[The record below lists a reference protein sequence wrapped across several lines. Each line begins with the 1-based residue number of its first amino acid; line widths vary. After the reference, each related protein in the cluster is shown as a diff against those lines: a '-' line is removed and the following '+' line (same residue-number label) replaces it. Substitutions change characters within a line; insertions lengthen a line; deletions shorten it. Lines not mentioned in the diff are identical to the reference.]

1 MANNGADYKLGEP
14 IDTGVRKK
22 ITALQQVFGDKT
34 DSESRQAYIQ
44 LQQSTPWIRMQSGVQ
59 LDERKA
65 KLYGAGPGFSL
76 AKQNILFGL
85 NTRVDSQD
93 DKGNFNVL
101 QSYSPNS
108 GILPGYEQS
117 NDFGIRPRPGITGM
131 NIHSHNRFGSLRT
144 AVVNFQCWS
153 KEQIDA
159 LEVLYMRPG
168 YSVLLEWGHSKNL
181 KVNSNGTPAG
191 VEEMD
196 LGLDFYKYGNAFS
209 LRNAIRDKKIGNHFG
224 YDAIIGTI
232 KNFNWKLRKD
242 GGYDCS
248 TSLVTSGEIIE
259 SYKAN
264 FFLAQSRILEELKDE
279 LKAAAAN
286 NNIVTQGRR
295 FIFPKLHK
303 DEVQT
308 AALDIGPVIEN
319 LFENWASQANSSLM
333 EIANYLSGDFISEG
347 TASERADKLKEYLKG
362 GTGGTA
368 PHFMT
373 AFVDNGIDDNNVD
386 AVVVALA
393 ALIEK
398 LKVVDTRIPKHR
410 FQGYGHEEV
419 DIYANT
425 TELSYK
431 TPGNPG
437 HDAEISYSDFG
448 TSTIRKFRG
457 VKAYEIN
464 LQTQFPLLVDFFDGD
479 GGPNGFGPNDTPDL
493 TLPGGGRAA
502 FQIPFDERRELVDE
516 LMEAVDRTHF
526 SGVGAVQQDH
536 RLRYSEPHR
545 FPMFQIYGLLGNL
558 VSTVSA
564 DSNFPGSTTGALWQF
579 QITNNGD
586 KSGTGLT
593 IDPDDS
599 RFAGWTDVA
608 EEVNKRWFDLHNS
621 DESKNTNKSLVNKND
636 VNQKYRWYSTVIKD
650 NSGGNPYLN
659 TRTEIPLP
667 ETYKDYIAA
676 PYFLDH
682 SPSSQLRTTGAF
694 GNYNVH
700 EEGITRFM
708 VLKWNGYR
716 DDINATTATNASGT
730 DENGEVYVVHDPNDD
745 YVSKLHF
752 YLRVIIEAKYTSEYL
767 STNLLGQSFNQTFR
781 FRDLPKYD
789 EVLPKLFPSTRA
801 IEVPDQ
807 IKEQLKSLIGGRFV
821 SEAALDIRNHVYI
834 PLGVLLEILNSHVL
848 RSDSEYFFTF
858 QTTYSGKQPEYLT
871 FDDHI
876 SMDPR
881 ICILPH
887 TIHELFDAGNIPS
900 NIEKH
905 PKILNIQLSIN
916 YILDTLNKYLS
927 KNARAPLYE
936 FVASLLDG
944 ISKVSGG
951 QNDLQIQY
959 AEDDAVFH
967 VVDRRS
973 LSKNPY
979 TYLKEN
985 AEINVFGLNSIVRD
999 VNLVSQISPK
1009 MSSMIAISAQDSPF
1023 TSQDEATGFNGIN
1036 RGLTD
1041 LVYTERYDVESEDQ
1055 RANAAADYA
1064 TFQSNLREK
1073 IVGVLTHLGM
1083 FYEKCIVPRHAVDTM
1098 VGSYENY
1105 CKFLF
1110 GADAEYNRLAKRSTY
1125 SFIIPFELHLS
1136 LYGISNLR
1144 VMDSFVINKDLLPNT
1159 YGGDPD
1165 QPVGFLI
1172 TGVEHQVDRS
1182 NWTTKLKTQIF
1193 NVENAPDDSPKFT
1206 TLNTDFIEA
1215 VKHIQVYTPPDCG
1228 SSGGAPGRNGRFEAS
1243 ELTVTKAGYKLLTE
1257 AAVKFDEMYDAANL
1271 AGHTLDLVGGY
1282 RTFER
1287 QNEIFDWDLY
1297 VQTGGSLND
1306 TQAVRGATRA
1316 KSGSN
1321 GGTAAAFPGTSNH
1334 GLGIAVDIARNGDAG
1349 DLAIYWVMQNG
1360 YNYGWSWYEGYAIDE
1375 HWHFTYTT
1383 DTAKLKEYPLDSS
1396 RTRIQKFKKNIESL
1410 TAPSGSNTP

>member
-1 MANNGADYKLGEP
+1 MANKRADYKLGEP

-22 ITALQQVFGDKT
+22 ITALQQVFGDRT

-59 LDERKA
+59 LDQRKA
-65 KLYGAGPGFSL
+65 KLYGVSEGYDL
-76 AKQNILFGL
+76 AKKNILFGL
-85 NTRVDSQD
+85 NTRVDATDQS
-93 DKGNFNVL
+93 GNLSL

-196 LGLDFYKYGNAFS
+196 LGLDFYKYGDAFS

-264 FFLAQSRILEELKDE
+264 FFLAQSRILDELKDE

-286 NNIVTQGRR
+286 NNIATQGRR

-308 AALDIGPVIEN
+308 DALDIGPVIEN
-319 LFENWASQANSSLM
+319 LFENWAAQANSSLI

-347 TASERADKLKEYLKG
+347 TPSERADKLKEYLKG

-386 AVVVALA
+386 AVVVALV
-393 ALIEK
+393 ALIRK

-419 DIYANT
+419 YIYVNT

-464 LQTQFPLLVDFFDGD
+464 LQTQFPLLVDFFDGN

-526 SGVGAVQQDH
+526 SGVGAQKQDH

-558 VSTVSA
+558 ISTVSA
-564 DSNFPGSTTGALWQF
+564 DSNFPGSTSGDLWQF

-599 RFAGWTDVA
+599 KSATGGSFASWTATA

-621 DESKNTNKSLVNKND
+621 DANANTKKSLVNKND

-650 NSGGNPYLN
+650 NSGSNPYLN

-667 ETYKDYIAA
+667 GTYKDYIAA
-676 PYFLDH
+676 PYFSDQT
-682 SPSSQLRTTGAF
+682 PSFQPGR
-694 GNYNVH
+694 NYNVH

-716 DDINATTATNASGT
+716 DDITATTATNASGT

-789 EVLPKLFPSTRA
+789 EVLTKLFPSTRA

-834 PLGVLLEILNSHVL
+834 PLGVLLEILNSHIL

-900 NIEKH
+900 NIEKR

-1098 VGSYENY
+1098 VSSYENY

-1144 VMDSFVINKDLLPNT
+1144 VMDSFVINKDLLPTT

-1193 NVENAPDDSPKFT
+1193 NVENAPNDSPVFT

-1215 VKHIQVYTPPDCG
+1215 VKHIQVYNPGGGG
-1228 SSGGAPGRNGRFEAS
+1228 SGTGAPGRNGRLEDS
-1243 ELTVTKAGYKLLTE
+1243 ELTMTKAGFKLLTE
-1257 AAVKFDEMYDAANL
+1257 AAVKFDEMYDAAKL

-1282 RTFER
+1282 RSFER

-1297 VQTGGSLND
+1297 VETGGSLND
-1306 TQAVRGATRA
+1306 TSPVKGATRA
-1316 KSGSN
+1316 KKGSN

-1334 GLGIAVDIARNGDAG
+1334 GLGIAVDIAGYGDAG
-1349 DLAIYWVMQNG
+1349 YLARYWVMQNG
-1360 YNYGWSWYEGYAIDE
+1360 YNYGWSWFEGSSVNE
-1375 HWHFTYTT
+1375 PWHFTYTT
-1383 DTAKLKEYPLDSS
+1383 DTAKLREYPLTSTHS
-1396 RTRIQKFKKNIESL
+1396 RIQEFKKNIERL
-1410 TAPSGSNTP
+1410 TAQTTP